1 MILYNYDVL
10 WLSLHDSTI
19 ICYTSINTLTVYYNR
34 LFICKMRVYSA
45 FQKLINNSWAK
56 HKENH
61 SREGVFICDKT
72 HVDFHKT
79 FASILSAY
87 TTSMLKILSETKWQ
101 DGYKIDRFETIQIKH
116 LQFVLYQI

>member
-1 MILYNYDVL
+1 M
-10 WLSLHDSTI
+10 HDSTI

-45 FQKLINNSWAK
+45 FQLIIHEQN
-56 HKENH
+56 KENH

-87 TTSMLKILSETKWQ
+87 TTSMLKILSETK
-101 DGYKIDRFETIQIKH
+101 
-116 LQFVLYQI
+116 